1 MYGNPIDLKF
11 KGYLP
16 IGDYVKQGEFNTFKD
31 TVKTGLQSALKE
43 QENGIIR
50 ITNNLQPKGDYITL
64 SQFNTYTKDTD
75 TKISNLYTFAGKT
88 EETIREFN
96 QLKTGLKP
104 AFEEIEGRVKRD
116 YITKEDFSKFITGV
130 KPAFEEIEGRMQ
142 KNYLTKDEFE
152 DFKSRLYNWSLTVQ
166 NNNQSPLTNYGI
178 SIKGAPQMSKSS
190 PASYLRHRNYMFY

>member
-1 MYGNPIDLKF
+1 MYKFLGIQSRKDAADEYQPKGDYLTPSNYEKMYGNPIDLKF

-130 KPAFEEIEGRMQ
+130 KPAFE
-142 KNYLTKDEFE
+142 
-152 DFKSRLYNWSLTVQ
+152 
-166 NNNQSPLTNYGI
+166 
-178 SIKGAPQMSKSS
+178 
-190 PASYLRHRNYMFY
+190 